1 MARRE
6 VKSIRVSEI
15 PTSVRDVYA
24 LRTEYTSIP
33 TEIQA
38 IINKHMKG
46 ASIAASVRDFSSL
59 RGGRPDPEGFQEVR
73 RWGRPPPRSS
83 MGMPPAA
90 PSRFGG
96 GSSSEVAAPAA
107 PVSSTLS
114 ILPVESKSYGRPKKE
129 KTFEESE
136 KNKITGVINK
146 ISESNYDK
154 TKAFLTQFLDP
165 DDTSVLTDFVNS
177 VFETAAMSVPLCK
190 ICTKL
195 LHELGIEYPHV
206 RIEMLRL
213 FENFSAIFDNITNP
227 CKYTGDHDED
237 FLQEQKQIR
246 RRKGYSRF
254 IAELVHLKE
263 LPSESY
269 TSLLKFITE
278 SLVKHSTE
286 EKYTE
291 QCTAYAE
298 CLKLLFQT
306 PVRPSGE
313 WLEVLSTFSKMKNS
327 ELPPGLKPQAKYALL
342 DIIES
347 ITKLGM

>member
-6 VKSIRVSEI
+6 IKTIRVSDI
-15 PTSVRDVYA
+15 PTLVRDAYE
-24 LRTEYTSIP
+24 LRSSYTIIP
-33 TEIQA
+33 KEIQSV
-38 IINKHMKG
+38 INTHMKG
-46 ASIAASVRDFSSL
+46 SSGFRDFSSL
-59 RGGRPDPEGFQEVR
+59 RTEKPADSEGFQEVR
-73 RWGRPPPRSS
+73 RWGRSDTTSRPLPRP
-83 MGMPPAA
+83 MGTSHK
-90 PSRFGG
+90 PSGL
-96 GSSSEVAAPAA
+96 
-107 PVSSTLS
+107 SSTLS
-114 ILPVESKSYGRPKKE
+114 IVESSDEPVAEFRFGTYGRPGKRE

-146 ISESNYDK
+146 ISDSNYEK

-177 VFETAAMSVPLCK
+177 VFETAAMSAPLCK

-195 LHELGIEYPHV
+195 LHELGNEYPHV
-206 RIEMLRL
+206 RVEMLRL
-213 FENFSAIFDNITNP
+213 FENFSAIFDNIKNP

-263 LPSESY
+263 LPLESY
-269 TSLLKFITE
+269 YSLLKFITE
-278 SLVKHSTE
+278 SLSKHSTE
-286 EKYTE
+286 EKYSE

-306 PVRPSGE
+306 PLRPSGE
-313 WLEVLSTFSKMKNS
+313 WMGVLTTFAAMKNT
-327 ELPPGLKPQAKYALL
+327 ELPPGLKPQAKYAIL

-347 ITKLGM
+347 ITKSGK